1 MRLAVRLAILICC
14 AVSLTASAAKTK
26 VQLLLSAESAKPGET
41 ILAAVPMK
49 MPPRWHTYWKNAG
62 DSGSPTEIKWTL
74 PEGISA
80 GEIQWPVPRKD
91 EIAAGDMK
99 FITYVFDGETTLL
112 VPLKIAPNI
121 SPGEKQISAKV
132 SWQECETICVLGTA
146 NLSATLNIGNESS
159 ARAQPA
165 NLDLIRDA
173 QKNLPKTNL
182 DFSVTS
188 TLEKLDT
195 NSASLLI
202 QLPNAPGKTWDFF
215 PYQNEAA
222 EISGETQIA
231 PSDSG
236 LILRKQIKKTG
247 ADWPKEIAGVLV
259 QKSAA
264 ELNSAE
270 SAATGYEVIL
280 KPKLSNPA
288 SPPGIATENKSLWFM
303 LLSAFLG
310 GLILNVMPCVLP
322 VIALKVLSFVNQS
335 KEAPARRRVLGMT
348 YAVGVLVSFLIL
360 AGLAIGVQKAGG
372 IASWGMLLQN
382 QVFRVVLTVLITLV
396 ALNLFGVFEIT
407 LSGGVMGAAGN
418 LSSREGF
425 SGAFFNGVLAT
436 ILATPCTAP
445 FLAGALGFAFTQS
458 PGTIVL
464 MFFFAGLGLAA
475 PFVLLCWNPDWLKI
489 LPKPGAWME
498 KFKIA
503 MGFPMLATAVWI
515 FWFTAPRFGKAGV
528 LWLGLFLVVLSAAAW
543 IWGEFVQRGRSRKGL
558 AIAISVL
565 LIAIGYIL
573 ALEKKLN
580 WRAPTSAVA
589 SASSLKESPDGIDW
603 KPWSSEAVLKARA
616 EGHPVLVDFTA
627 DSCVNCQVNKAIAL
641 EIPSTRAKL
650 KEIGAISFLGDFT
663 DADPRIAAELKHYER
678 AGVPLVLI
686 YPKNPNEPAI
696 VLPPILTPGIVAD
709 ALEKA
714 AK

>member
-1 MRLAVRLAILICC
+1 VRIAVLISCLFC
-14 AVSLTASAAKTK
+14 TTLFAAKTK
-26 VQLLLSAESAKPGET
+26 VRLFLSADAVKPGET
-41 ILAAVPMK
+41 VIAAVQMK
-49 MPPRWHTYWKNAG
+49 MPFNWHTYWKNAG

-99 FITYVFDGETTLL
+99 FITYVFDGEETLL
-112 VPLKIAPNI
+112 VPLKIAPDI

-146 NLSATLNIGNESS
+146 NVSANLNIGNESK
-159 ARAQPA
+159 PA
-165 NLDLIRDA
+165 NLDLIREA
-173 QKNLPKTNL
+173 QENLPKTNL

-202 QLPNAPGKTWDFF
+202 QLPNAPGKRWDFF

-247 ADWPKEIAGVLV
+247 ANWPKEIAGVLV
-259 QKSAA
+259 QQSAA
-264 ELNSAE
+264 ELHSAE
-270 SAATGYEVIL
+270 SEPSGYEVLL
-280 KPKLSNPA
+280 KPEFSTTA
-288 SPPGIATENKSLWFM
+288 SLGIAAEKKSLWFM

-335 KEAPARRRVLGMT
+335 KEAPARRKVLGLT
-348 YAVGVLVSFLIL
+348 YGVGVLVSFLIL

-382 QVFRVVLTVLITLV
+382 QIFRVVLTVLITLV

-407 LSGGVMGAAGN
+407 LSGGIMGAAGN

-445 FLAGALGFAFTQS
+445 FLASALGFAFTQS

-464 MFFFAGLGLAA
+464 MFFFVGLGLAA

-528 LWLGLFLVVLSAAAW
+528 LWLGLFLVALSAAAW

-565 LIAIGYIL
+565 LVAFGYIL

-589 SASSLKESPDGIDW
+589 SASSLKESPNGIDW
-603 KPWSSEAVLKARA
+603 EPWSPEAVSKARA
-616 EGHPVLVDFTA
+616 DGHPVLVDFTA
-627 DSCVNCQVNKAIAL
+627 DNCLNCQVNKATSL

-663 DADPRIAAELKHYER
+663 DADPRIAAELKRYER
-678 AGVPLVLI
+678 AGVPLVLV
-686 YPKNPNEPAI
+686 YPKNQNEPAI
-696 VLPPILTPGIVAD
+696 VLPPILTPGIVTD